1 VLILCVI
8 YQTGLLQCIMRLL
21 GIGKPVKHPI
31 PETKRDAGYKD
42 KYVKSPFCYNRMTTH
57 TQWKINT
64 V

>member
-1 VLILCVI
+1 
-8 YQTGLLQCIMRLL
+8 MRLL